1 MQFERTIA
9 RVQSTGTVLTL
20 LVLLATLSI
29 VPLSSG
35 TAQQDTAPCGDLS
48 AAALRSLDQ
57 SLQTARL
64 RPLGRTILELLPQ
77 HPTGVHPEAD
87 PLVGTPELLRASWL
101 SAGAE
106 ARLDGSLLFPPDRGD
121 VLTC

>member
-64 RPLGRTILELLPQ
+64 RPLGRTVLEQLPE

-87 PLVGTPELLRASWL
+87 PLVGTPALLRTHPAL
-101 SAGAE
+101 AGAQD
-106 ARLDGSLLFPPDRGD
+106 RPDSPLLFPPDRGD
-121 VLTC
+121 LLTC